1 MQVSF
6 QQRLTH
12 GFFITANY
20 VWAHAFDNSPFDGGA
35 DGPVPQDPTNRNAD
49 WASSDSDIHS
59 RMNIYGTYELP
70 FGPGK
75 TFLNNSSIVN
85 RMILGGWQVNG
96 IFAGQSGLP
105 FTVTT
110 SGTPTNTGA
119 SAGRADVVAGA
130 AQYPATRTV
139 KQWFNPA
146 AFAVP
151 SAYNWGNSKRNI
163 LRGPDEINL
172 DASAEK
178 KFPIKEGTDLL
189 FRIEAF
195 NMLNHAQFQ
204 IPAAVIAVGGV
215 GSITST
221 SNTARQLQGTLRLT
235 F

>member
-1 MQVSF
+1 MV
-6 QQRLTH
+6 
-12 GFFITANY
+12 
-20 VWAHAFDNSPFDGGA
+20 
-35 DGPVPQDPTNRNAD
+35 
-49 WASSDSDIHS
+49 
-59 RMNIYGTYELP
+59 
-70 FGPGK
+70 
-75 TFLNNSSIVN
+75 
-85 RMILGGWQVNG
+85 LGGWQVNG

-119 SAGRADVVAGA
+119 SAGRADVVPSA
-130 AQYPATRTV
+130 AQYPVTRTV

-163 LRGPDEINL
+163 LRGPKVINL

-178 KFPIKEGTDLL
+178 RFPIKEGTDLL

-195 NMLNHAQFQ
+195 NTLNHPQFQ
-204 IPAAVIAVGGV
+204 IPAAVIGVGGV

-221 SNTARQLQGTLRLT
+221 ANTARQLQGTLRLT